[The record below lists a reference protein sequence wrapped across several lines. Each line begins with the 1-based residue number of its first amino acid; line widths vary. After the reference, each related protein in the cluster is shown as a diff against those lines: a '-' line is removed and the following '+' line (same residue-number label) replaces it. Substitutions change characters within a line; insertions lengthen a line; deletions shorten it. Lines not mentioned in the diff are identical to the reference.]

1 MGINETY
8 GDVFKGRDDQKHRK
22 IKKKAK
28 IVKPDKS
35 ETFFEPENIPKLK
48 KIERKINAMQ
58 IPKKWT

>member
-8 GDVFKGRDDQKHRK
+8 GNEKGRGVRDRHRN

-28 IVKPDKS
+28 IVKPDKPL
-35 ETFFEPENIPKLK
+35 TFFDPKNIPKLK
-48 KIERKINAMQ
+48 KIEQKINAMQ